1 MVTQG
6 IVFKTLTPSRW
17 DDLVELFGERGAY
30 GGCWCMFFRI
40 PQSEFNEGARN
51 RGRGNRRAF
60 KELVDKRRVPGLLA
74 YVDGRPVGWCSVAP
88 RSQFGRVERSP
99 TTKPADDEDGVWSI
113 VCFYMDRRH
122 RGRGVGSAL
131 LSAAIEHARKKGAR
145 IVEGYP
151 IDSSVRKVPNSE
163 AYYGL
168 LSMFEAAGFEEV
180 ARRSP
185 SRPLMRYR
193 VEA

>member
-1 MVTQG
+1 VTQG

-88 RSQFGRVERSP
+88 RSRFGRVERSP
-99 TTKPADDEDGVWSI
+99 TTKPVDDEDGVWSI

-131 LSAAIEHARKKGAR
+131 LSAAVEHARKKGAR